1 MYISPIY
8 KIDLCTKKSLEAC
21 VRNWLPLEWG
31 IEWMGRGERKT
42 FFIVYSYF
50 ECCELTVLKPQI
62 KQKASSNGWESPL
75 LFHFHSHLGAGLSLS
90 PLDLCSGHCLVSL
103 PPVSLSF
110 LLPIFH
116 IAAGESTCQIM
127 SLTSQ
132 NFQWH
137 PMAHRIKFQLCFS
150 IPSLP
155 LSALKLPF
163 QYHFYRSLYTLS
175 LLSFSRQH
183 PPPPKK
189 KEIHFLNF
197 CFFFFK
203 SLKYPFSRF
212 AVKTEFCFQGLFWT
226 LFSFSSLQLPA
237 IYPQNESF
245 IFGFHRMCLIPL
257 ALILLNCSL
266 IGCLHSIFR
275 LPCIDPS
282 FQPQ

>member
-116 IAAGESTCQIM
+116 SAAGESTCQIM

-137 PMAHRIKFQLCFS
+137 PMAHRIKFQLFVLAFQVFHYLLSNCLFS
-150 IPSLP
+150 ITSTDLYIPSLCYLSPDNTP
-155 LSALKLPF
+155 L
-163 QYHFYRSLYTLS
+163 
-175 LLSFSRQH
+175 
-183 PPPPKK
+183 PPKRK
-189 KEIHFLNF
+189 K
-197 CFFFFK
+197 
-203 SLKYPFSRF
+203 
-212 AVKTEFCFQGLFWT
+212 
-226 LFSFSSLQLPA
+226 
-237 IYPQNESF
+237 F
-245 IFGFHRMCLIPL
+245 IF
-257 ALILLNCSL
+257 
-266 IGCLHSIFR
+266 
-275 LPCIDPS
+275 
-282 FQPQ
+282 